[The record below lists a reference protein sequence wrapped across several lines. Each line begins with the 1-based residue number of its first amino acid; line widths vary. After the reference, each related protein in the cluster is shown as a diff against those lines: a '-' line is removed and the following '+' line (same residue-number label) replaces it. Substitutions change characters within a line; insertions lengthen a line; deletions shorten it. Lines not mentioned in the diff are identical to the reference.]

1 MPQITILSDKEIV
14 EYDYP
19 PKFYSADRKLF
30 LTLPAGLKKHLSSFH
45 TPTNKVCFHLTYAYF
60 KACGRFFTPA
70 RFRDRDIEF
79 VCRRMGI
86 FDFSV
91 DKAAYSFETFYR
103 HKKLILEHF
112 NYYPFNGATHL
123 GFLKTAANKMIQSQF
138 RPKLIFNFMVE
149 HLRQKRIE
157 LPSYNTLQTLI
168 AKAVREYAK
177 SLLDNLDTH
186 LTDSHKKAMDKLL
199 ERPPVNERADNAPY
213 PLTELKNFDT
223 TDSTKSIK
231 SNIEKLLQIQHIAK
245 IVYPLIDKLKLNP
258 DAIRHYG
265 ELVIHYKID
274 QIKRRK
280 ALSKY
285 LHLLAFVVYQ
295 LCQFEDQLTDILL
308 LECKS
313 VKNLVRKEH
322 LERKLELH
330 NLNKPTTDLVFNNYC
345 ETLDK
350 EALIRDILWAK
361 VVALNDTQLVQFFRQ
376 LFPEQVKGLLDS
388 NTVREWQQ
396 KQESSDTDAYF
407 DILES
412 HSLALQKKVATIV
425 KYIHFNEQNSDQ
437 QLLETI
443 KDFRQKNG
451 AIAKSIPATFLSDKE
466 NKAVFGVGDKFRISL
481 FKVLFFDA
489 ICKAIKAGAINLK
502 YSYRYKAFDEYL
514 IALDLWNKNKDALL
528 IQAQLSH
535 LNAFDSIMDKLKKRV
550 DAAFH
555 STNQSILLGENKYM
569 RFKENGAFSV
579 ATPSVDKPKT
589 QKLADI
595 FPDAK
600 IIPLSEILAT
610 VHHTTGYLNDF
621 IHFQPKYPKER
632 PNNPLFYAGITAY
645 GCNLGI
651 PTMTKVATPMTE
663 AELENTVNAYFSLT
677 NIDKANDAI
686 VNFMAKMELPQ
697 LYKRYKDQ
705 LHTSSDGQKFGVK
718 GNSVHSAYSYKY
730 FKKGR
735 GVTVYSHT
743 DERQFQP
750 YSTVISP
757 AEREATYVVD
767 GLIHN
772 EVIKSTIHSTDTHG
786 YTEAVF
792 ALTDLLGF
800 EFAPRIARLYKQQLY
815 AFAKNAIYAKDGYK
829 ILPNGYINV
838 ELIKENWDNILRLI
852 TSIKLKECSASQIFK
867 RLNSYSRQHPV
878 YKALKEYGKIVKT
891 LFILKYIDDV
901 ELRQAIRKQLNK
913 IENANRFSSAI
924 RFANNGEFIFPTRQ
938 EQLIAESCTRLIKNS
953 IICWNYMFLTYCIQN
968 AETQQRKKEII
979 EAVKAGSVMAWQHI
993 YFHGLYDFS
1002 DDKLKDSFNLIHSQN
1017 YSINLDNILV

>member
-1 MPQITILSDKEIV
+1 
-14 EYDYP
+14 
-19 PKFYSADRKLF
+19 
-30 LTLPAGLKKHLSSFH
+30 
-45 TPTNKVCFHLTYAYF
+45 
-60 KACGRFFTPA
+60 
-70 RFRDRDIEF
+70 
-79 VCRRMGI
+79 
-86 FDFSV
+86 
-91 DKAAYSFETFYR
+91 
-103 HKKLILEHF
+103 
-112 NYYPFNGATHL
+112 
-123 GFLKTAANKMIQSQF
+123 
-138 RPKLIFNFMVE
+138 
-149 HLRQKRIE
+149 
-157 LPSYNTLQTLI
+157 
-168 AKAVREYAK
+168 
-177 SLLDNLDTH
+177 
-186 LTDSHKKAMDKLL
+186 MDKLL
-199 ERPPVNERADNAPY
+199 ERPPANERADNAPY
-213 PLTELKNFDT
+213 PLTELKYFDP
-223 TDSTKSIK
+223 TDSAKSIK

-245 IVYPLIDKLKLNP
+245 IIYPLIDKLKLNP
-258 DAIRHYG
+258 DAIRYYD
-265 ELVIHYKID
+265 ELVIRYKID

-285 LHLLAFVVYQ
+285 LHLLAFVIYQ

-308 LECKS
+308 LECRS
-313 VKNLVRKEH
+313 VKNIVRKEH

-330 NLNKPTTDLVFNNYC
+330 NQNKPTTDLVFNNYC

-350 EALIRDILWAK
+350 EALIRDMLWAK
-361 VVALNDTQLVQFFRQ
+361 VIALNDTQLIQFFREI
-376 LFPEQVKGLLDS
+376 FPEQVEGLLDS
-388 NTVREWQQ
+388 ETVRGWQQ

-412 HSLALQKKVATIV
+412 YSLSLQKKVAAIV
-425 KYIHFNEQNSDQ
+425 KNLHFNERNSGQ
-437 QLLETI
+437 QLMETI
-443 KDFRQKNG
+443 GEYRQKNG
-451 AIAKSIPATFLSDKE
+451 AITKTIPATFLSDKE
-466 NKAVFGVGDKFRISL
+466 NKAVFGVEDKFRISL

-489 ICKAIKAGAINLK
+489 ICQAIRAGAINLK

-514 IALDLWNKNKDALL
+514 ITLDLWKKDKEALFV
-528 IQAQLSH
+528 QAELSH
-535 LNAFDSIMDKLKKRV
+535 LNVFDTIMNKLKKRV

-569 RFKENGAFSV
+569 RFKENGNFSV
-579 ATPSVDKPKT
+579 ATLSVDKPKE

-610 VHHTTGYLNDF
+610 VNHTTGYLNDF
-621 IHFQPKYPKER
+621 IHFQSKYPKER

-663 AELENTVNAYFSLT
+663 AELENTVNAYFSLA
-677 NIDKANDAI
+677 NIDKANDTI

-735 GVTVYSHT
+735 GVTVYTHT

-757 AEREATYVVD
+757 TEREATYVVD
-767 GLIHN
+767 GLTHN

-792 ALTDLLGF
+792 ALTNLLGF

-815 AFAKNAIYAKDGYK
+815 AFAKNATYAKDGYK
-829 ILPNGYINV
+829 ILPDGYINM

-878 YKALKEYGKIVKT
+878 YKALKEYGKIIKT

-913 IENANRFSSAI
+913 IENANRFSAAI

-938 EQLIAESCTRLIKNS
+938 E
-953 IICWNYMFLTYCIQN
+953 
-968 AETQQRKKEII
+968 
-979 EAVKAGSVMAWQHI
+979 
-993 YFHGLYDFS
+993 
-1002 DDKLKDSFNLIHSQN
+1002 
-1017 YSINLDNILV
+1017 